1 MAEDKELIRFTKEGK
16 PTFEL
21 RHKNVMEI
29 YDKQDKKTILKKFA
43 SLDSSTDKQS
53 ESLAFL
59 RDGVVGTMIKRDL
72 YPEDW
77 SHSRENS
84 SGLYPDVQDP
94 HFGERLYRKQ
104 EFREA
109 QAAAITALEDSE
121 PCDNSM
127 ESVFEI
133 SPVQRLISRFLN
145 PLTPYKGLLLFHG
158 VGVGK
163 TCTAIRV
170 SEEYLKVYP
179 YSKVYIIVPKS
190 ISAGFKRTIFDSSK
204 LIKSR
209 DGKWTSQQCTGMIY
223 PEMALQSLAK
233 KAKSETDF
241 SPEDLSEEIEKKIR
255 DRYARLGYLQ
265 FANDIKRRLKT
276 IPSHLKGEDKFA
288 AENLLIEKLFSD
300 KLIIIDE
307 AHNLRDGLA
316 ATGEEEMA
324 ALENEGDIEDELEDI
339 DDEEVGGTKDL
350 AIDKMGG
357 KQLTPLLKR
366 IVKYAKGLRLLLMS
380 ATPMYNKAN
389 EIAHL
394 LNLLI
399 VNDTK
404 DDSSKNLVGDIFTKD
419 GSLRKG
425 GSERLRKYAQR
436 YISYMRGE
444 NPYTF
449 PLRLKPKGLEP
460 VSWPK
465 NHKVGATEKP
475 ITITKEQK
483 EILSTLPIVSVVP
496 TEDSPMK
503 GLLRKILRE
512 AKPEDFKA
520 DTWVHLDVSNIV
532 YPNEFYGS
540 KGWDSYFATKTRG
553 GLREFQW
560 KGDADLAVRHPEAKS
575 VDYVFGEEKF
585 KHYAPKMAATIE
597 KLNNCKGM
605 SFVYSRYVR
614 AGVLPMAV
622 ALERQGWTRVLNSP
636 ESKPLLSGST
646 KIPRRCAFCENREN
660 THKRDADHPFTP
672 ACYVLLTG
680 DSLLTPNL
688 PDILNYASNW
698 PKKTPYAKDGG
709 RVKAILGSQITTEGL
724 DLKCIR
730 GIHILDP
737 WYHLNRLEQIIGRG
751 IRYCSHAELDKEFRN
766 CLIYMYAVTLP
777 EIETPDLHA
786 YRISATKART
796 IGIVQREL
804 KIAAMD
810 CNINIKGLI
819 VRGAPPRLII
829 DGEGNTTD
837 EYDIDDKKYTSSCDY
852 MEECEYK
859 CSPAVKGD
867 PGLDSTTYTY
877 HNAER
882 RLEAKRKILQGLFSE
897 EDVAIPIETIRK
909 TVYAD
914 LPWEIASQELMKI
927 VESPSFVVERTDG
940 FTGYLIMR
948 NGYLLFQPT
957 GIRSKEIPLAYRY
970 SRLYSILPRKTM
982 MPKRGTVL
990 GDVKAENGEE
1000 SNAENLPKVKGLE
1013 ENYKKL
1019 MKSVEEILA
1028 DPENTDIH
1036 IFQENIINA
1045 EPLTWVV
1052 RRFCTLPEIR
1062 KIISDYWVDS
1072 SLNADERK
1080 QLLTLVLEG
1089 KITEP
1094 GILESLDRD
1103 ICHQGEIHAF
1113 KWMNPVSF
1121 ELESH
1126 CLGLGRCPG
1135 TFEPTINKTLG
1146 PAVDVRAKTG
1156 DIFGFMVPRR
1166 LAQGNDIV
1174 FKSLDKVKSKRV
1186 IGAVGSDCSVASDL
1200 GGHRERVR
1208 NIQELLQGYDSDLGK
1223 ILLNDDKKAK
1233 KKKEKTGDGIIAHID
1248 DLSHI
1253 YICLY
1258 MEILLRIMD
1267 VKNYGDMRWYLNA
1280 VEANRAGLLGR

>member
-1 MAEDKELIRFTKEGK
+1 MAEGKEVIRFTKEGK
-16 PTFEL
+16 PTFDI
-21 RHKNVMEI
+21 RQKNVTDI
-29 YDKQDKKTILKKFA
+29 YDKQKKEAIIKKFEN
-43 SLDSSTDKQS
+43 LESTDKKAKS
-53 ESLAFL
+53 DSLAFL
-59 RDGVVGTMIKRDL
+59 RDGLVGTMIKRDF

-77 SHSRENS
+77 SHSRENA
-84 SGLYPDVQDP
+84 SGLYPDIQDP

-109 QAAAITALEDSE
+109 QAAAITALEDTE
-121 PCDNSM
+121 PCNSSVD
-127 ESVFEI
+127 SVFEI

-145 PLTPYKGLLLFHG
+145 PITPYKGLLLFHG

-170 SEEYLKVYP
+170 SEEYLKTYP
-179 YSKVYIIVPKS
+179 YSKVHIIVPKS

-204 LIKSR
+204 LIKSK
-209 DGKWTSQQCTGMIY
+209 DGKWSSQQCTGMIY
-223 PEMALQSLAK
+223 PEMALQSFAK

-241 SPEDLSEEIEKKIR
+241 SPEELTEEIEKKIR

-276 IPSHLKGEDKFA
+276 VPSHLKGEDRLA

-316 ATGEEEMA
+316 TTDDEEMVALENNGEEE
-324 ALENEGDIEDELEDI
+324 IEDV
-339 DDEEVGGTKDL
+339 DDEEVGGAKDL
-350 AIDKMGG
+350 AIDKIGG

-389 EIAHL
+389 EIVHL

-460 VSWPK
+460 VVWPK
-465 NHKVGATEKP
+465 IHKVGAAEKP

-483 EILSTLPIVSVVP
+483 EILGTLPIVSVMP
-496 TEDSPMK
+496 NEESPMK

-540 KGWDSYFATKTRG
+540 KGWDSYFSTKTQG
-553 GLREFQW
+553 GLRVFQW
-560 KGDADLAVRHPEAKS
+560 KGDADLAARHPEAKS
-575 VDYVFGEEKF
+575 VDYVFGEENF
-585 KHYAPKMAATIE
+585 QNYAPKMAMTIA
-597 KLNNCKGM
+597 KLNTCKGM

-614 AGVLPMAV
+614 AGVLPLAI

-636 ESKPLLSGST
+636 ESKPLLSGSS
-646 KIPRRCAFCENREN
+646 KVHRRCAFCENREN

-680 DSLLTPNL
+680 DGLLTPNL

-698 PKKTPYAKDGG
+698 PKNTPYAKDGG

-796 IGIVQREL
+796 IGMVQREL

-829 DGEGNTTD
+829 DGEGNPTD

-859 CSPAVKGD
+859 CSPAVKGE

-882 RLEAKRKILQGLFSE
+882 RLESKRKILKGLFSE
-897 EDVAIPIETIRK
+897 EDIAIPIETIRK
-909 TVYAD
+909 TVYKD

-927 VESPSFVVERTDG
+927 IESPSFVIERTDG
-940 FTGYLIMR
+940 LSGYLILR
-948 NGYLLFQPT
+948 NEYVLFQPT
-957 GIRSKEIPLAYRY
+957 GIRSKNIPLAYRY

-990 GDVKAENGEE
+990 GEVKAENGEE
-1000 SNAENLPKVKGLE
+1000 SNIENVPKVSSLE
-1013 ENYKKL
+1013 ENYKHL
-1019 MKSVEEILA
+1019 IQSVEQILA
-1028 DPENTDIH
+1028 NPENTDVYISDA
-1036 IFQENIINA
+1036 NIINA
-1045 EPLTWVV
+1045 EPLTWII
-1052 RRFCTLPEIR
+1052 RRFSSFPEIR
-1062 KIISDYWVDS
+1062 KVISDYWVDS
-1072 SLNADERK
+1072 CLKAEERR
-1080 QLLTLVLEG
+1080 QLLNLVLDG
-1089 KITEP
+1089 KISET
-1094 GILESLDRD
+1094 GILDSLKRD
-1103 ICHQGEIHAF
+1103 MCHQGEIHAF

-1121 ELESH
+1121 ELESY
-1126 CLGLGRCPG
+1126 CFELGRCPG
-1135 TFEPTINKTLG
+1135 TFEPTINKSLG
-1146 PAVDVRAKTG
+1146 PAVDVKSETG
-1156 DIFGFMVPRR
+1156 NIFGFMVPRR
-1166 LAQGNDIV
+1166 SAQGNDIV
-1174 FKSLDKVKSKRV
+1174 FKSLDKIKSKRV

-1208 NIQELLQGYDSDLGK
+1208 NIQELIRGYDADLAMM
-1223 ILLNDDKKAK
+1223 LLNDDKKTK

-1267 VKNYGDMRWYLNA
+1267 IKNYGSTRWYLNA
-1280 VEANRAGLLGR
+1280 VEAKRAGLLGR